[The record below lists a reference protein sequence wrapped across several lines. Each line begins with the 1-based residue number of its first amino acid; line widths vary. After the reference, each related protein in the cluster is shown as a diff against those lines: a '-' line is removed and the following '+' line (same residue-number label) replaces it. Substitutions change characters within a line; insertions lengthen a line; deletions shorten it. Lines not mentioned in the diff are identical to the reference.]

1 MTKLF
6 EGRNPGIIPKYFWNW
21 NGL

>member
-21 NGL
+21 NEL